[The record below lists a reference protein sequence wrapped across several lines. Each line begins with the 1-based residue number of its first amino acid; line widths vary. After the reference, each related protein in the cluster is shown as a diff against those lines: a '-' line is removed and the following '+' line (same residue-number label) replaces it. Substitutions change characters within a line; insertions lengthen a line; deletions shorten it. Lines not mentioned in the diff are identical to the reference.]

1 MHYTVIAD
9 KINLFTCKPLLSVI
23 AVLLAGFS
31 VTFTKKLTDSFAM
44 SYKLTGG
51 DLMNIVVTSGLAVS
65 TGLWGVVAATMRVK
79 SVSQLHIKI

>member
-1 MHYTVIAD
+1 
-9 KINLFTCKPLLSVI
+9 LPLLSVI

-31 VTFTKKLTDSFAM
+31 VAFTKKLTETFAI

-65 TGLWGVVAATMRVK
+65 TGLCGVVAATMMATI
-79 SVSQLHIKI
+79 VSQLHIKI